1 MQAGL
6 TTRRLTLREIFSSR
20 MGFLASKNVIFALFD
35 SAPSASLAAPGNAS
49 GGLTTFDD
57 GSTRSA
63 EYDRK
68 IVKPLSLVRPC
79 FGVGHGT
86 LAHSVLRLI

>member
-1 MQAGL
+1 MQAGP
-6 TTRRLTLREIFSSR
+6 TTPRLTLREIFSSR
-20 MGFLASKNVIFALFD
+20 TAFLASKNAIFALFD
-35 SAPSASLAAPGNAS
+35 SAPSVSLAAPGNAS

-68 IVKPLSLVRPC
+68 IVKPLSLVRLW
-79 FGVGHGT
+79 FGFGQGT
-86 LAHSVLRLI
+86 LTHSVYG